1 VWRVNLDLYR
11 LSVFVT
17 VVERNGYSAAAR
29 RLNLSQ
35 STVSHHVSEL
45 ERACGAELL
54 RYHERAV
61 HLTAAGQ
68 EVYLTAIAMLT
79 EQSRLQDSLA
89 DLRQGRQGRVRL
101 GVSMAF
107 EQRWFF
113 DEVVAPFSRSHRGT
127 LLAVRFGHSAREA
140 QAVLE
145 RELDLAYVM
154 RWHLPAEARFEPLQE
169 VELTFL
175 AARSHPLAGQESVT
189 GDEIAEAGLITAPL
203 TGDEENFYRTALH
216 EFGMTRLRSVLEVG
230 GMQTR
235 FLAAAAGLGVIATFL
250 PTRPGMVDADLVA
263 LAVVGTPIRVQVGL
277 VRRSDDPPASGTDDL
292 ATWLRRIAAR

>member
-1 VWRVNLDLYR
+1 MNLDLYR
-11 LSVFVT
+11 LSVFVA
-17 VVERNGYSAAAR
+17 VVDRNGYSAAAR

-61 HLTAAGQ
+61 HLTPAGR
-68 EVYLTAIAMLT
+68 EVYLSAIAMLT
-79 EQSRLQDSLA
+79 EQNRLQDSLG
-89 DLRQGRQGRVRL
+89 DIRQGRQGRVRL

-113 DEVVAPFSRSHRGT
+113 DEVIAPFSRSHGET
-127 LLAVRFGHSAREA
+127 LLTVRFGHSGREA
-140 QAVLE
+140 QAVLD

-154 RWHLPAEARFEPLQE
+154 QWHLPADARFEPVQE
-169 VELTFL
+169 VQLTFL
-175 AARSHPLAGQESVT
+175 AARSHRLADQESVT

-203 TGDEENFYRTALH
+203 TGDEENFYLAVLH
-216 EFGMTRLRSVLEVG
+216 EFGMARLRSVLEVG

-250 PTRPGMVDADLVA
+250 PTRPGLMDADLVA
-263 LAVVGTPIRVQVGL
+263 LAVVGPPIRVQVGL
-277 VRRSDDPPASGTDDL
+277 VRRGDDPPASGTDDL
-292 ATWLRRIAAR
+292 AGWLRRIAAR